1 MKLCQVQLHPGYRER
16 VRILGPSCHA
26 CECQRSSLVGPEYGS
41 MWLDEFHL
49 FSTVG
54 LYGPFGF
61 FNADF
66 FLLGGGRS
74 AAKAISD
81 LFSEVYRCLEPMA
94 VGRPRDTAGKLR
106 SVYIPRSSSAGFAT
120 SIKLL
125 FRLATSAGIQNPDHD
140 A

>member
-1 MKLCQVQLHPGYRER
+1 
-16 VRILGPSCHA
+16 
-26 CECQRSSLVGPEYGS
+26 

-61 FNADF
+61 AMLIF
-66 FLLGGGRS
+66 FFLGGGGARS